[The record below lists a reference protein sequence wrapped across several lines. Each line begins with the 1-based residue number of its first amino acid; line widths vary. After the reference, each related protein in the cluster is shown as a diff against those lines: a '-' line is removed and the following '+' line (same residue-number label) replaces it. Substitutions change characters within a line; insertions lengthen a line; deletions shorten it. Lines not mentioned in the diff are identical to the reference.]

1 MNVGSG
7 DDRPIDPVV
16 WHDHEMRAA
25 LAQRDIGRVYRL
37 LRRVGVSQRQ
47 IAAGTGQGQSE
58 ISAIVNGRQVQAY
71 DVLERIADGL
81 GIPRGYMGLA
91 YTGEAVQA
99 MAVSS
104 GPQRTKDDFMLERR
118 GFLGLISKIV
128 MGAALTQPE
137 LDLLTVG
144 TTATPV
150 PERLSATDVVQVR
163 ALTAALRSYDAAHGG
178 GSCRNAILAHTHWA
192 QSLLNASATDD
203 VRTRLLSAIAEA
215 KTLAG
220 WTAHDLGLQG
230 DARRWLGQAV
240 RDTQDA
246 GDAAHTAIV
255 LYHLGRVPLD
265 NDDPAEALKLFQL
278 GQIAAQ
284 DSHSSVAVSL
294 LLTHEALAYAHL
306 GDTRQAMTALRRAED
321 EYAHA
326 TDDQH
331 QEFLR
336 FFDHAALQTSA
347 ARIHSHL
354 GLTDAAH
361 RATAMQRLQRAL
373 DEAPADRIRQRAF
386 NLAWLATCALAEG
399 DLSAGGELGVRALDA
414 VRAVQ
419 STRLLDHLKPL
430 EEEAGRH
437 TSASDVQQLHHEI
450 QLLRSAA

>member
-1 MNVGSG
+1 MNVTDG
-7 DDRPIDPVV
+7 DRPIDPIV
-16 WHDHEMRAA
+16 WHGPMMREA
-25 LAQRDIGRVYRL
+25 LARRDIGRVYQL
-37 LRRVGVSQRQ
+37 LQRCGVPQRQ
-47 IAAGTGQGQSE
+47 IAARTGQGQSE
-58 ISAIVNGRQVQAY
+58 VSAIVNGRQVQAY

-81 GIPRGYMGLA
+81 DIPRGYLGLA
-91 YTGEAVQA
+91 YSDDAVA
-99 MAVSS
+99 RALSS
-104 GPQRTKDDFMLERR
+104 GSHGAEDDFMQRR

-137 LDLLTVG
+137 LDLLAVG
-144 TTATPV
+144 PATTPIPAH
-150 PERLSATDVVQVR
+150 LGATDVDQVR

-178 GSCRNAILAHTHWA
+178 GSCRDAILAHTHWT
-192 QSLLNASATDD
+192 QSLLHASATDD

-220 WTAHDLGLQG
+220 WTAHDLGLQS

-240 RDTQDA
+240 RDTREA
-246 GDAAHTAIV
+246 GGPVHTAIV

-284 DSHSSVAVSL
+284 DSHSSLAVSL

-331 QEFLR
+331 QELLR

-361 RATAMQRLQRAL
+361 RATAMERLRRAL
-373 DEAPADRIRQRAF
+373 DQAPVDRVRQRAF
-386 NLAWLATCALAEG
+386 NLTWMAVCTLAEG
-399 DLSAGGELGVRALDA
+399 DLAGGVALGNQALDA

-430 EEEAGRH
+430 QEQAGRH
-437 TSASDVQQLHHEI
+437 SGSDVQQLHHEVR
-450 QLLRSAA
+450 LLRTAA

>member
-1 MNVGSG
+1 MNVTGG
-7 DDRPIDPVV
+7 DRPIDPVV
-16 WHDHEMRAA
+16 WHGREMREA
-25 LAQRDIGRVYRL
+25 LARRDIGRVYQL
-37 LRRVGVSQRQ
+37 LRRFGVSQRQ
-47 IAAGTGQGQSE
+47 IAACTGQNQSE
-58 ISAIVNGRQVQAY
+58 ISAITNGRQVQAY

-81 GIPRGYMGLA
+81 GVPRGYMGLA
-91 YTGEAVQA
+91 YTDEAA
-99 MAVSS
+99 HSAAVAS
-104 GPQRTKDDFMLERR
+104 GLHRTKDDFMLERR

-128 MGAALTQPE
+128 MGAALTQAE
-137 LDLLTVG
+137 VNLLAVG
-144 TTATPV
+144 PATTAIPNRV
-150 PERLSATDVVQVR
+150 GATDVDQVR
-163 ALTAALRSYDAAHGG
+163 ALTAALRSYDATHGG
-178 GSCRNAILAHTHWA
+178 GACRDAILAHTHWA

-203 VRTRLLSAIAEA
+203 VKANLLSAIAEA

-220 WTAHDLGLQG
+220 WTAHDLGLKH

-240 RDTQDA
+240 HDTQEA
-246 GDAAHTAIV
+246 GDPAHTAIV

-265 NDDPAEALKLFQL
+265 NDDPDEALKLFQL

-326 TDDQH
+326 TPDQH

-347 ARIHSHL
+347 ARVHSRL

-361 RATAMQRLQRAL
+361 RELAVERLQRAL
-373 DEAPADRIRQRAF
+373 DEAPADRMRQRAF
-386 NLAWLATCALAEG
+386 NLTWMAACTLAEG
-399 DLSAGGELGVRALDA
+399 DLASGVEFGHQALDA
-414 VRAVQ
+414 VRVIQ
-419 STRLLDHLKPL
+419 STRLLDNLKPL
-430 EEEAGRH
+430 EDAAGRH
-437 TSASDVQQLHHEI
+437 TTASDVQQLHHEI